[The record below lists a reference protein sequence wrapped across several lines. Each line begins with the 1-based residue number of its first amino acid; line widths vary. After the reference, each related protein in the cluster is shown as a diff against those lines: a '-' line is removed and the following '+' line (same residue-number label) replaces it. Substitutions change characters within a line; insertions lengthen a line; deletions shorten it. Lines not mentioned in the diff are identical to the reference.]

1 MQTTTHKVKQIINES
16 IQELQQEKHDA
27 ILASACI
34 VALRVLSARLN
45 FLDLEKEEIDN
56 FKKFYHRGKYDYIT
70 KLPVNFNDAL
80 NHILK

>member
-1 MQTTTHKVKQIINES
+1 MQTTTNKVKQIINES
-16 IQELQQEKHDA
+16 IMELQNEKHDE

-45 FLDLEKEEIDN
+45 YLDLEKEEIDT
-56 FKKFYHRGKYDYIT
+56 FKKFYNKGKYDYIT
-70 KLPVNFNDAL
+70 KLPVTFFDAI